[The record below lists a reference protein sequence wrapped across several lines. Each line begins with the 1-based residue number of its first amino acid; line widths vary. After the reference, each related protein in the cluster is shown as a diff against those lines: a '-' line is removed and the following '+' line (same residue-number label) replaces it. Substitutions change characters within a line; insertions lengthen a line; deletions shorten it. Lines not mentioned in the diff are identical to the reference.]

1 MSGALLDTSVVI
13 ARGDAIE
20 LSPSSAIS
28 TITIGELVAGVR
40 LASDERVRRL
50 REDRLRAL
58 RAAFSPLPVDES
70 VAEHYGDLLAH
81 ARSTGRIERAPD
93 LLIAA
98 TAAATGRVLHTLD
111 DRQASLA
118 RSAGIAVA

>member
-1 MSGALLDTSVVI
+1 VSGALLDTSVVI